1 MDQETFLII
10 VLAVLAAIAVAGIGW
25 VLAGLKK
32 SPADK
37 RVARMSSSNSRTKRT
52 ARDLET
58 ESGNRRKQVEDTLSE
73 LERRQ
78 KEKKAKLTLR
88 LRLDRAGLKTTEKTF
103 YIYSAVLGFF
113 VVGISLFFG
122 MPPAASLLGG
132 FAAGFG
138 MPRWIVT
145 FLIKRR
151 QTAFTEEFANS
162 VDVIVRGIKSGLPV
176 NDCLRIVATESTEPV
191 RGEFAELVESLKL
204 GISLDQALSRIFERM
219 PLAEVNFFM
228 IVMVIQQQTGGNLSE
243 ALGNL
248 SKVLRD
254 RKKMRGKIQAMS
266 QEAKSSAAIIGALPP
281 GVMIMITMSSPEYM
295 SLLYTTTTGNLI
307 IMGGLAWMLI
317 GVLVMRKMIN
327 FQF

>member
-1 MDQETFLII
+1 MCFDSLVCSII
-10 VLAVLAAIAVAGIGW
+10 VVFVFLVFFFQAEDGI
-25 VLAGLKK
+25 
-32 SPADK
+32 
-37 RVARMSSSNSRTKRT
+37 
-52 ARDLET
+52 RDLIVTGVQTCALPIFE
-58 ESGNRRKQVEDTLSE
+58 
-73 LERRQ
+73 
-78 KEKKAKLTLR
+78 
-88 LRLDRAGLKTTEKTF
+88 EKTF
-103 YIYSAVLGFF
+103 YIVSVVFGLFVLAVGAL
-113 VVGISLFFG
+113 SG
-122 MPPAASLLGG
+122 MPPAAALLGG

-138 MPRWIVT
+138 LPRWVVNFMIN
-145 FLIKRR
+145 RR
-151 QTAFTEEFANS
+151 QTAFTEEFANA

-176 NDCLRIVATESTEPV
+176 NDCLRIVATESSEPV

-204 GISLDQALSRIFERM
+204 GISMEQALSRILERM

-281 GVMIMITMSSPEYM
+281 GVMWMITMTSPDYM

-307 IMGGLAWMLI
+307 IIGGLLWMLTGI
-317 GVLVMRKMIN
+317 LVMRKMIN

>member
-10 VLAVLAAIAVAGIGW
+10 TLAVLAAIAVAGIGW

-32 SPADK
+32 SPVDK
-37 RVARMSSSNSRTKRT
+37 RMAQMSSGNTRTKRA
-52 ARDLET
+52 ARNLET

-78 KEKKAKLTLR
+78 KEEKAKLTLR
-88 LRLDRAGLKTTEKTF
+88 LRLDRAGSKMEEKSF
-103 YIYSAVLGFF
+103 YILSAVLGFL
-113 VVGISLFFG
+113 VLGISLLFG
-122 MPPAASLLGG
+122 APPAASVLGS

-138 MPRWIVT
+138 LPRWIVNFMIT
-145 FLIKRR
+145 RR
-151 QTAFTEEFANS
+151 QKAFTEEFANS

-176 NDCLRIVATESTEPV
+176 NDCLRIIATESSEPV

-204 GISLDQALSRIFERM
+204 GISMSQALSRIFERM

-281 GVMIMITMSSPEYM
+281 GVMAMITFTSPEYM
-295 SLLYTTTTGNLI
+295 SLLYTTTTGTLI
-307 IMGGLAWMLI
+307 IAGGLRWMFI
-317 GVLVMRKMIN
+317 GILVMRKMIN